1 MSGSGL
7 LLSIAKDALS
17 AQQYGINVTAQ
28 NIANVD
34 TPGYTKQTA
43 VFTAKTPVTYGGIVF
58 GVGVTIDE
66 IIQHRDS
73 YLEGR
78 LRDQKTI
85 LSGLEEEEACLSFL
99 EGIFNENSDHSLG
112 AQFIDF
118 WNVWHDL
125 SNNPSGELERTM
137 VYETGSLL
145 ADNFQ
150 SLDESLLRVERD
162 INLSIGAGVDQI
174 NRLTS
179 KLASFNQEILN
190 LEATG
195 SANDLKDQRNMI
207 LDELS
212 SYIDIKCYQD
222 DNGNLT
228 VLTNGGYTLVDKNN
242 TFLLYSEDKDVM
254 WEGSGD
260 SKVAITDSIR
270 GGKIGSWLDMRDE
283 IIAKYRKDL
292 GELAKS
298 LIWEVN
304 QIHTQGTGK
313 DAFSEVQ
320 GKYKIDK
327 PGEAI
332 NPPGEAIYPPNEY
345 DMSSGLYFQDS
356 VSDGNFKLW
365 VYDSNG
371 DVVNLGGTE
380 DELVINIDADS
391 TTADDIVE
399 YINTHSGGTINAE
412 ITSEGYFSISAS
424 NDDYTFAFS
433 EDTSNILAALGIN
446 TFFSGTDAGNIEVNS
461 TLFSNKELIAA
472 GRVDSEGNI
481 AAGDNSN
488 AFAIANLQYEGVSVK
503 SSSYERGKD
512 SAYIDTTTTL
522 ENYSHSLVGLVGIHS
537 KSVQGQRE
545 SNEIIVNQL
554 TEIRNSVSSV
564 SLDEEMTNLIKY
576 QHAYAAAAKLITTAD
591 EMLKTLL
598 AIK

>member
-1 MSGSGL
+1 MSGPGL

-17 AQQYGINVTAQ
+17 AQQYGIDVTAQ

-43 VFTAKTPVTYGGIVF
+43 VFTAKTPVPYGGLIL
-58 GVGVTIDE
+58 GRGVTIDE
-66 IIQHRDS
+66 IIQTRDS

-145 ADNFQ
+145 ADNFRD
-150 SLDESLLRVERD
+150 LDESLLRVERD
-162 INLSIGAGVDQI
+162 INLSIGEGVDQV

-179 KLASFNQEILN
+179 QLASFNQEILN

-207 LDELS
+207 LEELS
-212 SYIDIKCYQD
+212 GYIDIKCYQD
-222 DNGNLT
+222 DNGNFT

-242 TFLLYSEDKDVM
+242 TFLLYSENKDVM

-260 SKVAITDSIR
+260 SKVAITDSIK

-283 IIAKYRKDL
+283 IIAKYRADL
-292 GELAKS
+292 SELAKS

-304 QIHTQGTGK
+304 QIHALGAGK

-320 GKYKIDK
+320 GKYKIDN
-327 PGEAI
+327 PGAAI
-332 NPPGEAIYPPNEY
+332 DN
-345 DMSSGLYFQDS
+345 SGLYFQDAI
-356 VSDGNFKLW
+356 SDGDFKLW

-371 DVVNLGGTE
+371 DVVDLGGLGG
-380 DELVINIDADS
+380 ELVIAIDAGV
-391 TTADDIVE
+391 TTIDNIVSA
-399 YINTHSGGTINAE
+399 IDGLDGGNISAE
-412 ITSEGYFSISAS
+412 VTSEGCLKINAS
-424 NDDYTFAFS
+424 NGDTFAFS
-433 EDTSNILAALGIN
+433 NETSSTLAALGIN
-446 TFFSGTDAGNIEVNS
+446 TFFSGTNAGDIDVNS
-461 TLFSNKELIAA
+461 SLFYNKELIAA
-472 GRVDSEGNI
+472 ARVDSEGNI

-503 SSSYERGKD
+503 NWAYERGKD
-512 SAYIDTTTTL
+512 PAYSDTNTTL
-522 ENYSHSLVGLVGIHS
+522 ESYSHSLVGSIGIHS
-537 KSVQGQRE
+537 KSIQGQRGN
-545 SNEIIVNQL
+545 NEIIVNQL
-554 TEIRNSVSSV
+554 TEIRDSVSSV
-564 SLDEEMTNLIKY
+564 SLDEEMTNLIKF
-576 QHAYAAAAKLITTAD
+576 QHAYAAAAKLIATAD

-598 AIK
+598 ATK

>member
-28 NIANVD
+28 NIANID
-34 TPGYTKQTA
+34 TPGYTKQTP
-43 VFTAKTPVTYGGIVF
+43 VFKAKTPASYGGVII
-58 GVGVTIDE
+58 GRGVTIDE

-73 YLEGR
+73 YLEDR
-78 LRDQKTI
+78 LRGQKSI
-85 LSGLEEEEACLSFL
+85 LSGLKEEEACLSFL

-150 SLDESLLRVERD
+150 GLDESLLRVERD
-162 INLSIGAGVDQI
+162 INLSIEGGIDQI

-179 KLASFNQEILN
+179 KLALFNQEILN

-195 SANDLKDQRNMI
+195 SANDLKDQRNMV
-207 LDELS
+207 LGELS
-212 SYIDIKCYQD
+212 GYIDVKCYQD
-222 DNGNLT
+222 DNGNFT

-242 TFLLYSEDKDVM
+242 TFLLYVEGKDVM
-254 WEGSGD
+254 WDGSGD

-283 IIAKYRKDL
+283 IIAKYRADL
-292 GELAKS
+292 SELAKS
-298 LIWEVN
+298 LILEVN
-304 QIHTQGTGK
+304 KIHAQGAGK
-313 DAFSEVQ
+313 DAFTEVQ
-320 GKYKIDK
+320 GKYKIDDSSVS
-327 PGEAI
+327 I
-332 NPPGEAIYPPNEY
+332 DN
-345 DMSSGLYFQDS
+345 SGLYFQDAI
-356 VSDGNFKLW
+356 SDGSFKLW

-371 DVVNLGGTE
+371 DVVNLGGAGG
-380 DELVINIDADS
+380 ELVINIDADV
-391 TTADDIVE
+391 TTIDSIVSA
-399 YINTHSGGTINAE
+399 IDGLDGGNISAE
-412 ITSEGYFSISAS
+412 VTSEGYLKINAS
-424 NDDYTFAFS
+424 NGDTFAFS
-433 EDTSNILAALGIN
+433 NDTTSALAVLGIN
-446 TFFSGTDAGNIEVNS
+446 TFFSGTNAGNIDLNS
-461 TLFSNKELIAA
+461 TLFYNKGLIAA

-488 AFAIANLQYEGVSVK
+488 AFAIANLQFEGVSVK
-503 SSSYERGKD
+503 SWSYERGED
-512 SAYIDTTTTL
+512 SAYSDTTTTL

-545 SNEIIVNQL
+545 SHEIIVNQL
-554 TEIRNSVSSV
+554 TAIRDSVSSV
-564 SLDEEMTNLIKY
+564 SIDEEMTNLIKY

-598 AIK
+598 AVK

>member
-1 MSGSGL
+1 MSGPGL

-28 NIANVD
+28 NIANID
-34 TPGYTKQTA
+34 TPGYTKQTP
-43 VFTAKTPVTYGGIVF
+43 VFKAKTPAPYGGVIL
-58 GVGVTIDE
+58 GRGVTIDE

-78 LRDQKTI
+78 LRDQKSI
-85 LSGLEEEEACLSFL
+85 LSGLKEEEACMSFL

-145 ADNFQ
+145 ADNFRG
-150 SLDESLLRVERD
+150 LDESLLRVERD
-162 INLSIGAGVDQI
+162 INLSIGEGVDQV

-179 KLASFNQEILN
+179 KLALFNHEILN

-195 SANDLKDQRNMI
+195 SANDLKDQRNMV
-207 LDELS
+207 LEELS
-212 SYIDIKCYQD
+212 GYIDIKCYQD
-222 DNGNLT
+222 DNGNFT

-242 TFLLYSEDKDVM
+242 TFLLYVEGKDVM

-283 IIAKYRKDL
+283 IIAKYRADL

-298 LIWEVN
+298 LILEVN
-304 QIHTQGTGK
+304 KIHAQGAGK

-320 GKYKIDK
+320 GKYKIDD
-327 PGEAI
+327 PNVAI
-332 NPPGEAIYPPNEY
+332 NN
-345 DMSSGLYFQDS
+345 SGLYFQDS
-356 VSDGNFKLW
+356 ISDGSFKFW
-365 VYDSNG
+365 VYDSDG
-371 DVVNLGGTE
+371 DVVNLNGAE
-380 DELVINIDADS
+380 DELVIDIDADS
-391 TTADDIVE
+391 TSADDIVGE
-399 YINTHSGGTINAE
+399 INDVTNINAE
-412 ITSEGYFSISAS
+412 ITDDGYFSISAS
-424 NDDYTFAFS
+424 NGYTFAFS
-433 EDTSNILAALGIN
+433 NDTTSALAALGIN
-446 TFFSGTDAGNIEVNS
+446 TFFSGTNAGNIEVNS
-461 TLFSNKELIAA
+461 TLFYNKELIAA

-488 AFAIANLQYEGVSVK
+488 AFAIATLQYEGVSVK
-503 SSSYERGKD
+503 SWSYERGD
-512 SAYIDTTTTL
+512 DQSPAYSDTNTTL
-522 ENYSHSLVGLVGIHS
+522 ESYSHSLIGSIGIHS
-537 KSVQGQRE
+537 KSIQGQRE
-545 SNEIIVNQL
+545 NNEIIVNQL
-554 TEIRNSVSSV
+554 TEIRDSVSSV

-591 EMLKTLL
+591 EMLKILL